1 MFDFFWRSISRQLI
15 LGISGAVA
23 ILLCVASYIILDQVG
38 ESTRNQL
45 ESDIEN
51 LVVRQS
57 IEVRS
62 FFEAKGQDIHSI
74 FASPQVRDW
83 FRRYDQRGSDIADD
97 PQYQAVVQY
106 FRYFSDEDPAIK
118 SIFFGSENTHE
129 YFDLNGRYDGDPNYY
144 TAKRPWWGEAKG
156 KNRLYVSDPAVDAND
171 GDISATVKRAIYLED
186 GRFIGIGGM
195 DILIDTIG
203 RDLLG
208 KIKYQ
213 GAGEAFLMTDEGKLV
228 FFPDFSKDFPPNSI
242 LNQVDGQFSD
252 ADGFGKLQQLIATQ
266 DKGWSRVTWRGEP
279 YLVAFNQVRSDYPYM
294 RWNLGFMVPE
304 RLVSEPVA
312 TAFWSSSLG
321 TLLIIG
327 LVSLTVWLL
336 SRPLIA
342 RINRLHRM
350 MEDISRGEGDLTKRI
365 TILRHDEIGGLVGE
379 FNNFLDKIQG
389 MVQQSVKVS
398 DEVHQ
403 GSQQTSELREQ
414 TVGNIEQ
421 QQQEI
426 ERVATASAQM
436 AQTSLVMA
444 DNAQQTEQFSNTA
457 ESRVAEGTKVVEL
470 AVTGINRLSNEVIGA
485 ATVVKKVRED
495 SQGIGE
501 VLSVIR
507 SIAEQTNLL
516 ALNAAIEAAR
526 AGEQG
531 RGFAVVA
538 DEVRT
543 LASRTQDSTESI
555 NSIIDE
561 LQQSA
566 NQAERVMESSRNE
579 AVEVVALANDV
590 QQVLGEIT
598 QIISEIQTQ
607 TREIV
612 GAIKQQADVSEEV
625 SRNIENVRGL
635 SHQTVN
641 DSEQMSGRLGQLL
654 DSSERLSSVMGQFKV

>member
-23 ILLCVASYIILDQVG
+23 VLLCVASYIILDQV
-38 ESTRNQL
+38 SSNTRNQL

-62 FFEAKGQDIHSI
+62 FFESKGQDIHSI

-83 FRRYDQRGSDIADD
+83 FRRYDQRGSDIADN
-97 PQYQAVVQY
+97 PQYQAVVKY
-106 FRYFSDEDPAIK
+106 FRFFSDEDPAIK

-144 TAKRPWWGEAKG
+144 TAKRPWWGEAKS

-171 GDISATVKRAIYLED
+171 GDISATIKRAVYLED

-242 LNQVDGQFSD
+242 LNQVDSQFGE
-252 ADGFGKLQQLIATQ
+252 ADGFGDLQQLIASQ
-266 DKGWSRVTWRGEP
+266 DKGWSRVTWRGES

-342 RINRLHRM
+342 RIKRLHRM
-350 MEDISRGEGDLTKRI
+350 VEDISRGEGDLTKRI
-365 TILRHDEIGGLVGE
+365 TILRHDEIGALVGE

-403 GSQQTSELREQ
+403 GSQQTSELRQQ

-444 DNAQQTEQFSNTA
+444 DNAQQTEQFSSTA

-470 AVTGINRLSNEVIGA
+470 AVSGINRLSNEVIGA

-590 QQVLGEIT
+590 QQVLEEIT

-607 TREIV
+607 THEIV

-641 DSEQMSGRLGQLL
+641 DSEQMNGRLGQLL
-654 DSSERLSSVMGQFKV
+654 DSSERLSAMMGQFKV